1 MRHLAK
7 NKRKTSLALLS
18 TLSLSYSFGIGSA
31 YAGEPLF
38 STFLENGEK
47 QFKEEHFNLAIK
59 QFDLALA
66 NSEHLSETSPQKLKL
81 YKLLGSTFARTGE
94 QAKAATYLEKVVTTV
109 KEIQKKSKKPI
120 ENNLVLFEPMML
132 LATVYRNENKF
143 AQSEALYKEAVQS
156 FSGNSDLALVCQ
168 ATTLFA
174 MGTLYLEMNKPQEA
188 ETVLNTALQVREKSQ
203 QKKFVSLNGIYDALG
218 RAYLAQ
224 DRLKEAETTLKKAL
238 EYAEEEKSPQSIA
251 YTKANIATVYTARGE
266 YKEAR
271 KLVEEAKTY
280 LTNAHGEQSMQA
292 ANTYSAMARI
302 SLDEDKYEEAET
314 WVDKALTAHT
324 KVLGENNATIAGD
337 LSKQVEILR
346 NQGQYDK
353 AEEVSRK
360 ALGIYN
366 STIGPNTVRTAE
378 AEVNLA
384 KVLIDS
390 NDPKKLGEAEEHL
403 NRAIKVFD
411 DNGAI
416 FDKAHAFCKVADIRK
431 AQKQEDKMEKLLLE
445 AAVLLEKDAANYQPA
460 LLSIYRSLAK
470 HYLENNQPDLA
481 LTYTKKSV
489 EVISTKDGA
498 DSAKLVPDLKR
509 LIDVCST
516 KNDAAGA
523 KEAQDKLNAILA
535 KNPELKAA
543 AQAAPVVRKQAG
555 AVEKVRPVRNKWALV
570 IGISNFA
577 DSDINLRYA
586 AKDAIDFSN
595 YLQSDGNFP
604 KQNVKL
610 LTDKD
615 ATRENIVKQ
624 LGEGWLGRRAGP
636 DDLVVVYVSSHGS
649 TSMDKADGVN
659 FLVAYDTQPTALL
672 STGIPMQWF
681 SQMIK
686 EQVHSNRVVL
696 ILDVCHSGA
705 ATRGEGKKSLSRT
718 NTFNPDDIPLGAG
731 QSVICSSAPEQV
743 SWESKTYP
751 NSVFTKRL
759 IEALKMNGGSANLD
773 NAYEYLRGEVYKEV
787 LQDRNKLQTPVYF
800 NREWNGPA
808 PVLSVK
814 VQGDSQS
821 TNSGAGGASNAVGG
835 QAINNK
841 SGGKSAGAAQ
851 NAVRK
856 K

>member
-1 MRHLAK
+1 MRYSK
-7 NKRKTSLALLS
+7 NIKRKTALAVLSSLSLIQSLAPVS
-18 TLSLSYSFGIGSA
+18 
-31 YAGEPLF
+31 AGEPLF
-38 STFLENGEK
+38 TTFLENGEK
-47 QFKEEHFNLAIK
+47 QIKEEHFNQAVK
-59 QFDLALA
+59 QFELALS
-66 NSEHLSETSPQKLKL
+66 NSEHLAENSPQKLKL
-81 YKLLGSTFARTGE
+81 YKLLGMTFARTGE
-94 QAKAATYLEKVVTTV
+94 QAKAAAYLEKVVTAV
-109 KEIQKKSKKPI
+109 KAEQSKNRGKKPI
-120 ENNLVLFEPMML
+120 ENNLALFEPMML

-156 FSGNSDLALVCQ
+156 FSGTSDLAIVCQ

-174 MGTLYLEMNKPQEA
+174 LGTLYLEMNRPQEA
-188 ETVLNTALQVREKSQ
+188 ETVLNTSLQVREKSQ

-224 DRLKEAETTLKKAL
+224 DRLNEAETTLKKAL
-238 EYAEEEKSPQSIA
+238 QYAEDEKSPQSIA
-251 YTKANIATVYTARGE
+251 YTKANLATVYTARGE

-271 KLVEEAKTY
+271 KLTEEARTY
-280 LTNAHGEQSMQA
+280 LSGAHGEQSMQA
-292 ANTYSAMARI
+292 ANTYSALARI

-353 AEEVSRK
+353 AEEISRK
-360 ALGIYN
+360 SLGIYN
-366 STIGPNTVRTAE
+366 NTIGPNTVRTAE

-390 NDPKKLGEAEEHL
+390 NDAKKLPEAEEHL
-403 NRAIKVFD
+403 NRAIKIFE
-411 DNGAI
+411 DNGAV
-416 FDKAHAFCKVADIRK
+416 FDKAHAYCKIADIRK
-431 AQKQEDKMEKLLLE
+431 AQKQEDEMEKLLLE
-445 AAVLLEKDAANYQPA
+445 AAVLLERDVTNYQPA
-460 LLSIYRSLAK
+460 LLSIYRNLAR
-470 HYLENNQPDLA
+470 HYQQTDKPDLA
-481 LTYTKKSV
+481 LSYTKKSI
-489 EVISTKDGA
+489 ELISNKDGA
-498 DSAKLVPDLKR
+498 ENTKLVPDLKR
-509 LIDVCST
+509 LVDIYT
-516 KNDAAGA
+516 AKNDTAGL
-523 KEAQDKLNAILA
+523 KETQEKLNAILA

-543 AQAAPVVRKQAG
+543 TQAAPVVRKQAA

-595 YLQSDGNFP
+595 YLLTDGNFP

-649 TSMDKADGVN
+649 TAMDKADGVN
-659 FLVAYDTQPTALL
+659 FLVAYDTQPSALL

-705 ATRGEGKKSLSRT
+705 ATRGEGKKSLSRS
-718 NTFNPDDIPLGAG
+718 NNFNPDDIPLGAG

-808 PVLSVK
+808 PILSVK
-814 VQGDSQS
+814 VQGDGQ
-821 TNSGAGGASNAVGG
+821 TINAVPVTTSSS
-835 QAINNK
+835 AVTTSATKSVNK
-841 SGGKSAGAAQ
+841 SGAKT
-851 NAVRK
+851 NK

>member
-1 MRHLAK
+1 MRDSKNIKRNTALAVLSSLSLIQ
-7 NKRKTSLALLS
+7 SLAPVS
-18 TLSLSYSFGIGSA
+18 
-31 YAGEPLF
+31 AGEPLF
-38 STFLENGEK
+38 TTFLENGEK
-47 QFKEEHFNLAIK
+47 QIKEEHFNQAVK
-59 QFDLALA
+59 QFELALS
-66 NSEHLSETSPQKLKL
+66 NSEHLAENSPQKLKL

-94 QAKAATYLEKVVTTV
+94 QAKAAAYLEKVVTAV
-109 KEIQKKSKKPI
+109 KAEQSKNRGKKPI
-120 ENNLVLFEPMML
+120 ENNLALFEPMML

-156 FSGNSDLALVCQ
+156 FSGTSDIAIVCQ

-174 MGTLYLEMNKPQEA
+174 LGTLYLEMNRPQEA
-188 ETVLNTALQVREKSQ
+188 ETVLNTSLQVREKSQ

-224 DRLKEAETTLKKAL
+224 DRLNEAETTLKKAL
-238 EYAEEEKSPQSIA
+238 QYAEDEKSPQSIA
-251 YTKANIATVYTARGE
+251 YTKANLATVYTARGE

-271 KLVEEAKTY
+271 KLTEEARTY
-280 LTNAHGEQSMQA
+280 LSGAHGEQSMQA
-292 ANTYSAMARI
+292 ANTYSALARI

-353 AEEVSRK
+353 AEEISRK
-360 ALGIYN
+360 SLGIYN
-366 STIGPNTVRTAE
+366 NTIGPNTVRTAE

-390 NDPKKLGEAEEHL
+390 NDAKKLPEAEEHL
-403 NRAIKVFD
+403 NRAIKVFE
-411 DNGAI
+411 DNGAV
-416 FDKAHAFCKVADIRK
+416 FDKAHAYCKIADIRK
-431 AQKQEDKMEKLLLE
+431 VQKQEDKMEKLLLE
-445 AAVLLEKDAANYQPA
+445 AAVLLEKDVINYQPA
-460 LLSIYRSLAK
+460 LLSIYRNLAR
-470 HYLENNQPDLA
+470 HYQQTDKPELA
-481 LTYTKKSV
+481 LSYTKKSI
-489 EVISTKDGA
+489 ELISNKDGA
-498 DSAKLVPDLKR
+498 ENTKLVPDLKR
-509 LIDVCST
+509 LVDIYSA
-516 KNDAAGA
+516 KNDVAAL
-523 KEAQDKLNAILA
+523 KETQDKLNAILA

-543 AQAAPVVRKQAG
+543 TQAAPVVRKQAS
-555 AVEKVRPVRNKWALV
+555 AIEKVRPVRNKWALV

-595 YLQSDGNFP
+595 YLLTDGNFP

-610 LTDKD
+610 LTDKE

-649 TSMDKADGVN
+649 TAMDKADGVN
-659 FLVAYDTQPTALL
+659 FLVAYDTQPSALL

-705 ATRGEGKKSLSRT
+705 ATRGEGKKSLSRS
-718 NTFNPDDIPLGAG
+718 NNFNPDDIPLGAG

-814 VQGDSQS
+814 VQGDGQTINAVQTIPKTTS
-821 TNSGAGGASNAVGG
+821 SNAGTTSATKSV
-835 QAINNK
+835 NK
-841 SGGKSAGAAQ
+841 SGAKT
-851 NAVRK
+851 NK